1 MINAKLISVPF
12 EHITNE
18 NSAINPFQRLVYEA
32 TTPDGNTTYY
42 NDEGLTSV
50 ADDIPVNAPMTYID
64 PVALYGPLY
73 QAPAPIAPA
82 NGIRSKPLSP
92 FDYAK
97 EFLNT
102 IPTIIFK
109 EAYFIFSDGCYHETT
124 AATMKCLIM
133 NVCGNSIIQ
142 TGNPCLVD
150 RILYAISIFPEIHRD
165 EHDILPNL
173 IPFTNGLLDITT
185 MQFLPP
191 DPNLFITYCVPIN
204 YDPYAL
210 NCPIFMDFLNTVT
223 VGYLPL
229 QTRILEIIGYLLSQ
243 GNDAK
248 KFFVFAGYG
257 DSGKSVLIRLIESLI
272 TEDSLFSASMND
284 FGRRFTMGYMTN
296 VHLSTFGDMPRNP
309 ITAEAIGK
317 IKSITGGDAI
327 YSEKKHQDPHRLRA
341 TTKLL
346 FSTNHELL
354 LEYED
359 LQFMKRC
366 CIVPFMKQIPLEE
379 QDRQLSEKLLIERAA
394 IANLAIEA
402 YRQLLL
408 RCEVTALEFSG
419 EDEAMALYQQYAES
433 QRTQIIDDSTI
444 YAGFIRSCCII
455 DDTARIQTETLH
467 IAYTRYCAERGI
479 CPDSLKSFGRRFKD
493 AVPFVQD
500 GKWRE
505 IGKDPKN
512 GYIGIT
518 LKPEYMS

>member
-1 MINAKLISVPF
+1 MKKTRLISVPF
-12 EHITNE
+12 EQATNDTG
-18 NSAINPFQRLVYEA
+18 AINPFQRIVYEC

-42 NDEGLTSV
+42 NDEALTNI
-50 ADDIPVNAPMTYID
+50 ADDIHFTAPMTYID
-64 PVALYGPLY
+64 PVMLYGPLY
-73 QAPAPIAPA
+73 QAPVPIAAKDIP
-82 NGIRSKPLSP
+82 SKPLSP

-102 IPTIIFK
+102 IPTIIFNQTH
-109 EAYFIFSDGCYHETT
+109 FIFSDGCYHETT
-124 AATMKCLIM
+124 AATMRCLIM
-133 NVCGNSIIQ
+133 RVCGNSIIQ

-150 RILYAISIFPEIHRD
+150 RILYAISIFPEIQRR

-173 IPFTNGLLDITT
+173 IPFANGLLDLTT
-185 MQFLPP
+185 MQLLPP
-191 DPNLFITYCVPIN
+191 NPNLFITYCVPIN
-204 YDPYAL
+204 YDPCAR

-284 FGRRFTMGYMTN
+284 FGKRFTMGYMTN

-359 LQFMKRC
+359 LQFMNRC
-366 CIVPFMKQIPLEE
+366 CIVPFMKQIPPEA
-379 QDRQLSEKLLIERAA
+379 QDRLLSEKMLSERAA

-402 YRQLLL
+402 YRQMLF

-419 EDEAMALYQQYAES
+419 EAEAMALYRQYAEN
-433 QRTQIIDDSTI
+433 QRTQIIDDSSI
-444 YAGFIRSCCII
+444 YADFIRSCCIL
-455 DDTARIQTETLH
+455 DETARIHTEKLYL
-467 IAYTRYCAERGI
+467 AYTRYCAEHGFS
-479 CPDSLKSFGRRFKD
+479 PDSLKSFSRRFRD
-493 AVPFVQD
+493 CVPFLQD

-505 IGKDPKN
+505 SGDCPKN

-518 LKPEYMS
+518 LRQEYLS